1 MREVL
6 SQAGVE
12 ITERDFFAE
21 RLSED
26 EVRAL
31 AADSSATAMFS
42 VKSPTVKK
50 LGLDVDAL
58 SDDEKVQLMVGEPRL
73 IRRPIVVLDGVT
85 YPGASVKSLT
95 GVLGG

>member
-1 MREVL
+1 MREAL

-12 ITERDFFAE
+12 VTERDFFAD
-21 RLSED
+21 RLTED

-31 AADSSATAMFS
+31 AAESSAAAMFS
-42 VKSPTVKK
+42 AKSPTVKK
-50 LGLDVDAL
+50 LGLDPEAL
-58 SDDEKVQLMVGEPRL
+58 SDDEKLQLMAGEPRL

-85 YPGASVKSLT
+85 YPGASVKSLA

>member
-1 MREVL
+1 MREAL

-12 ITERDFFAE
+12 VTERDFFAD

-31 AADSSATAMFS
+31 AGASSATAMFS
-42 VKSPTVKK
+42 AKSPTVKK

-58 SDDEKVQLMVGEPRL
+58 SDDEKVRLMAGEPRL
-73 IRRPIVVLDGVT
+73 VRRPIVVIDGVT
-85 YPGASVKSLT
+85 YPGATVKSLA
-95 GVLGG
+95 GVLAS

>member
-1 MREVL
+1 MREAL

-12 ITERDFFAE
+12 VTERDFFAD
-21 RLSED
+21 RLTED

-31 AADSSATAMFS
+31 AAESSATAMFS
-42 VKSPTVKK
+42 AKSPTVKK
-50 LGLDVDAL
+50 LGLDPEAL
-58 SDDEKVQLMVGEPRL
+58 SDDEKLELMAGEPRL

-85 YPGASVKSLT
+85 YPGASVKLLA